1 MAETRPRR
9 QKQCVE
15 WEITNKHNEHT
26 VRHITTKQQGCYR
39 PQRAVFKDFAKPF
52 TPFYCWTTATIRRW
66 QSTRKLLSA
75 AITLLLIQQCT
86 IWNNLTQCIFYTN
99 CTCYKWQPLWPQWF
113 SKQPLRCNTQ
123 RWKMLKRGW
132 SFSGTFKDLDQ
143 IPWLSIPG
151 KCDFKFQGLSR
162 VGNNPETHS
171 ESTAN
176 VTTVTGFA
184 AQCNQQNT
192 HIHTHTPVQLPF
204 VWDYPGEPVPE
215 R

>member
-1 MAETRPRR
+1 
-9 QKQCVE
+9 
-15 WEITNKHNEHT
+15 
-26 VRHITTKQQGCYR
+26 
-39 PQRAVFKDFAKPF
+39 
-52 TPFYCWTTATIRRW
+52 
-66 QSTRKLLSA
+66 
-75 AITLLLIQQCT
+75 
-86 IWNNLTQCIFYTN
+86 
-99 CTCYKWQPLWPQWF
+99 
-113 SKQPLRCNTQ
+113 
-123 RWKMLKRGW
+123 MLKRGW

-151 KCDFKFQGLSR
+151 KWDFKFQGLSR

-192 HIHTHTPVQLPF
+192 THTYTYTHTHTPVQLPF